1 MTSNKAQLLCKQL
14 GYTTF
19 SKEYSRKENKV
30 KPKHSVSLSVEAS
43 CNKKQYI
50 SAIQMEWELEAA
62 EQLKHLGVGL

>member
-50 SAIQMEWELEAA
+50 SAIQME
-62 EQLKHLGVGL
+62 